1 MIGKISGVLD
11 HRGTDHVLIE
21 ARGVG
26 YIVYVS
32 ERTLAQMPAPGQPVA
47 LYTDL
52 VVRED
57 LLQLY
62 GFPNVAE
69 KEWHKLLTSVQG
81 VGAKASLAML
91 GTLGVDGVA
100 RAMSLGDVAAIKAAP
115 GVGPKLA
122 QRVIHELRDKAPALM
137 LSLGAQSA
145 EPAMVS
151 GTPET
156 PQVAPAARP
165 DPAEMASPRASPP
178 TAGAV
183 AADALS
189 ALANLGYAPAQAA
202 QAVAEAAEE
211 GADDTAALIR
221 AALRRLDSNA

>member
-1 MIGKISGVLD
+1 MIGKISGVLEY
-11 HRGTDHVLIE
+11 RRTDHVLIE
-21 ARGVG
+21 AQGVG
-26 YIVYVS
+26 YVVYCS
-32 ERTLAQMPAPGQPVA
+32 ERTLAQMPPEGSAVA

-62 GFPNVAE
+62 GFLSLAE

-137 LSLGAQSA
+137 LALGAQSA

-156 PQVAPAARP
+156 PQAQPAARSGP
-165 DPAEMASPRASPP
+165 TEMASAPAPSPVDGP
-178 TAGAV
+178 V

-202 QAVAEAAEE
+202 QAVAEAAED
-211 GADDTAALIR
+211 GAEDTGALIR
-221 AALRRLDSNA
+221 SALKRLDRST